1 MEENKIKGE
10 DSKKPLNI
18 VLLGEDCS
26 EKEKLI
32 SKFLLSN
39 SQHQENENKKED
51 DKEEDKTLLQNI
63 IHCVEMHGEKVK
75 MKLWDNPSEEEF
87 LSPSIKIAQGILLF
101 YSVKSRNSFEKIKE
115 DLSKIIELGRF
126 DIPIVIIGN
135 HSDAT
140 NREVSYDEAKTF
152 ADNYALRFY
161 ETSIESDVSIKEV
174 LQDIGEQLLFQEIIN
189 MANDKT
195 DNNIMKKDSNNIENN
210 NNNIDNNNKK
220 DNIDEDDLNLD
231 ENLNIGTF
239 IESKNKDSDN
249 NNKSNRGSGRLNRD
263 ARNSFSYESD
273 TTSQKLNKDGSLLED
288 FSSSSIFSS
297 SAKKNKSKNHIKK
310 FTLFS
315 NNSTTNIKNKKI
327 KNPANIKNSSMLN
340 KNPSFIIN
348 SNKKSSLLNYS
359 NFNLVKNKN
368 KNNSI
373 SLATNSNSNK
383 ISSSLTSSASSKNVH
398 SYLNTTTITRN
409 REKEVKEKKKII
421 EKEFQS
427 IKAQKERE
435 GLELRKKKNM
445 KQKEIFIKKIKEEKL
460 IQKEK
465 EKKKKEE
472 EIIKAKSQYEK
483 IKKEKE
489 EINREL
495 KIEKE
500 KEKMNRLISRQNDKE
515 KLNKKMEELNK
526 EREREKENMKMKK
539 EKEKEREKEREKE
552 KEKLKEEKE
561 KEIEKDKEK
570 LREEKLMKV
579 KEEEEKLKLILL
591 KNKAEKEKKDKK
603 KEKDKIFSPKLSK
616 KNIFNDDI
624 KNKGINLENNSVI
637 IKPKQ
642 SHRGSI
648 RIKRENINDNKEYN
662 KNIEL
667 NEKEKEKEKEIFN
680 KNLKKEEIKL
690 KYFKYPN
697 VYRCLKCNFIPK
709 IFINEYSQEIEVFC
723 GHSTL
728 TDFHHNKTTYKTFQI
743 KSSNHPI
750 NENNACYYCKKVLN
764 QLSSGQTLYYCFVCK
779 LFFCSDDELTHIE
792 HKHKYDEE
800 LKKIYKS
807 IYEREKEIMNYEM
820 VRRRSSIGRN
830 TGKIIKKNSN
840 NLLAPGPLIKKS
852 FSKGKLDLVKKDKKE
867 EINQKEI
874 SKDKTINSNTE
885 TKHYNKLPIY
895 LMDTYCP
902 IHEDIFSSYCHN
914 CHKNICLNCLKENG
928 HENHHIDHF
937 EEIFLNQDELN
948 KKKLEL
954 STVKD
959 NLLKINDYFVALI
972 EAIKCK
978 FERIYKSKKKEI
990 EIKEKIIE
998 DYEAVKYNYNCIMN
1012 IRNLNIDNKQSFI
1025 DSTNNVDWFNRLNLI
1040 FEYLNSSLI
1049 IKSNDN
1055 IFKNLNNSKSNNLH
1069 TINFKN
1075 ERIKNVIKLYHND
1088 FGVSAMN
1095 GELKIYDSESFKEK
1109 LRIKLFNEGEGINYL
1124 LPLKSGEIACC
1135 GYQKIK
1141 IVQLNLYNES
1151 YTINKILE
1159 EKYNNFLSLVEFN
1172 NNVYVSS
1179 GTTQKIQIWINSGN
1193 FIKKK
1198 FINLSTDK
1206 KIDENDEIN
1215 MLYKL
1220 RPYSFVGCSYK
1231 NKKLIKF
1238 TIKADNEIKYDSKL
1252 NNISFVKGNNSI
1264 LNLPSNNNILLI
1276 CYKENIKDFGLLIV
1290 SVDKF
1295 EIISKFQN
1303 INPFY
1308 YINSYEKENI
1318 VTIDKLGFIQKWKY
1332 SEGDKRLYEYDK
1344 VKYTFNKSCDDILC
1358 KKKLKSIISIN
1369 KVSIFQYKN
1378 DILCISS

>member
-1 MEENKIKGE
+1 MEENKTKGE

-39 SQHQENENKKED
+39 SQKEENISKKED

-75 MKLWDNPSEEEF
+75 MKLWDNPSEDEF
-87 LSPSIKIAQGILLF
+87 LLPSIKIAQGILLF
-101 YSVKSRNSFEKIKE
+101 YSVKSKTSFEKIKQ

-135 HSDAT
+135 HSDT
-140 NREVSYDEAKTF
+140 SNREVSYDEAKTF
-152 ADNYALRFY
+152 ADNYGLRFY

-195 DNNIMKKDSNNIENN
+195 DNNLIKKDSA
-210 NNNIDNNNKK
+210 NIDNNNINANIYNNNINNNNK
-220 DNIDEDDLNLD
+220 DNKDEDDLNLD
-231 ENLNIGTF
+231 ENLNIGSL
-239 IESKNKDSDN
+239 IESKNKDSDS
-249 NNKSNRGSGRLNRD
+249 NNKNNRSSGRLNRD
-263 ARNSFSYESD
+263 ARNSFSYDSD
-273 TTSQKLNKDGSLLED
+273 TSQNLNKDGSLLENL
-288 FSSSSIFSS
+288 SSSNIFSS
-297 SAKKNKSKNHIKK
+297 SAKKNKTKNHISK

-315 NNSTTNIKNKKI
+315 NNSTTNIKNKKF
-327 KNPANIKNSSMLN
+327 KKPANIKNGSMLN
-340 KNPSFIIN
+340 KNPSFIMN

-359 NFNLVKNKN
+359 NFNFVKNKN
-368 KNNSI
+368 KNNSL

-435 GLELRKKKNM
+435 AIEQRKKKTL

-472 EIIKAKSQYEK
+472 EMQRAKNQYEK

-500 KEKMNRLISRQNDKE
+500 KEKMNRIISRQNEKE

-526 EREREKENMKMKK
+526 EREKEKENMKMKK
-539 EKEKEREKEREKE
+539 EKEKEREKEREKV

-579 KEEEEKLKLILL
+579 KEEEEKLKLLLL
-591 KNKAEKEKKDKK
+591 KNKTEKEKKDKN
-603 KEKDKIFSPKLSK
+603 KEKDKMFSPKLSK
-616 KNIFNDDI
+616 KNLLDDI
-624 KNKGINLENNSVI
+624 KNKNFNLENNSVI
-637 IKPKQ
+637 IKPKNN
-642 SHRGSI
+642 HRGSI
-648 RIKRENINDNKEYN
+648 RIKKENINDKENN
-662 KNIEL
+662 KNIIAL
-667 NEKEKEKEKEIFN
+667 NEKEIEKEKEIIN
-680 KNLKKEEIKL
+680 KNLKKEEIKI
-690 KYFKYPN
+690 KYFKNPN
-697 VYRCLKCNFIPK
+697 VYRCLKCNLIPK
-709 IFINEYSQEIEVFC
+709 IFINEYNQEIEVFC

-728 TDFHHNKTTYKTFQI
+728 GDFHHNKTTYQTFQI
-743 KSSNHPI
+743 KSSNHQI
-750 NENNACYYCKKVLN
+750 NENISCYYCKKILN
-764 QLSSGQTLYYCFVCK
+764 QLSSKQMLYYCFLCK
-779 LFFCSDDELTHIE
+779 LYYCSDDELTHIE
-792 HKHKYDEE
+792 HKHQSNEE
-800 LKKIYKS
+800 IKNKYKS
-807 IYEREKEIMNYEM
+807 IYEREKEFMNYEM

-830 TGKIIKKNSN
+830 IGKIIKN
-840 NLLAPGPLIKKS
+840 NTNNILTPKPSIKKS
-852 FSKGKLDLVKKDKKE
+852 FSKGRLDPIKKDKKE
-867 EINQKEI
+867 PIIQKEI
-874 SKDKTINSNTE
+874 SKDKTIV

-895 LMDTYCP
+895 LIDTYCP

-914 CHKNICLNCLKENG
+914 CHKNICLNCLKENE

-937 EEIFLNQDELN
+937 DEIFLNEDELN
-948 KKKLEL
+948 KKKSEL
-954 STVKD
+954 TTVKD
-959 NLLKINDYFVALI
+959 NLLKINDYFNALI

-978 FERIYKSKKKEI
+978 FERLYKSKQKEI

-998 DYEAVKYNYNCIMN
+998 DYEAVKYNYNCIKN

-1049 IKSNDN
+1049 IKNNDI
-1055 IFKNLNNSKSNNLH
+1055 IFKNLNNSKNNNLH

-1075 ERIKNVIKLYHND
+1075 EKIKNVIKLYNND

-1095 GELKIYDSESFKEK
+1095 GELKIYDSERFKEK
-1109 LRIKLFNEGEGINYL
+1109 LRIKLFNDGEGINYL
-1124 LPLKSGEIACC
+1124 LPLKSGEMACC

-1141 IVQLNLYNES
+1141 IVKLNLYNES

-1159 EKYNNFLSLVEFN
+1159 EKYNTFLSLIEFN
-1172 NNVYVSS
+1172 NDVYVSS
-1179 GTTQKIQIWINSGN
+1179 GTSQKIQIWINSGN
-1193 FIKKK
+1193 IIKKK
-1198 FINLSTDK
+1198 FINLPTDK
-1206 KIDENDEIN
+1206 IIDENDEIN

-1220 RPYSFVGCSYK
+1220 VPYSFVGSSYK
-1231 NKKLIKF
+1231 NNKLIKF
-1238 TIKADNEIKYDSKL
+1238 TIKANNEIKYDSKL
-1252 NNISFVKGNNSI
+1252 DNISFVKGNNSI
-1264 LNLPSNNNILLI
+1264 LNLPSNKNILLI
-1276 CYKENIKDFGLLIV
+1276 CYKDNIKDFGIIV
-1290 SVDKF
+1290 ISVDKF
-1295 EIISKFQN
+1295 EIISKLQN
-1303 INPFY
+1303 INPFC
-1308 YINSYEKENI
+1308 YINSYENENI
-1318 VTIDKLGFIQKWKY
+1318 ITIDKSGFIQKWKY

-1369 KVSIFQYKN
+1369 KISIFQYKN

>member
-1 MEENKIKGE
+1 MDENKTKSE
-10 DSKKPLNI
+10 DNKKPLNI

-32 SKFLLSN
+32 SKFLLTN
-39 SQHQENENKKED
+39 SQYQESENNKED
-51 DKEEDKTLLQNI
+51 DKKDDKSVLQNI
-63 IHCVEMHGEKVK
+63 IHIVEMHGDKVK

-101 YSVKSRNSFEKIKE
+101 YSVKNRNSFEKIKK

-135 HSDAT
+135 HSNAS
-140 NREVSYDEAKTF
+140 NREVSYDEAKTY
-152 ADNYALRFY
+152 ADNYGLRFY
-161 ETSIESDVSIKEV
+161 ETSIESDISIKEV

-189 MANDKT
+189 IANNKP
-195 DNNIMKKDSNNIENN
+195 DNNILQKDSD
-210 NNNIDNNNKK
+210 NIDNNNII
-220 DNIDEDDLNLD
+220 DNNKNNDNNEDDLNLD
-231 ENLNIGTF
+231 ENLNIGSL
-239 IESKNKDSDN
+239 IESKNKENKDSN
-249 NNKSNRGSGRLNRD
+249 NNKNNRSSGRSNRGE
-263 ARNSFSYESD
+263 RNSFSYESD
-273 TTSQKLNKDGSLLED
+273 TTNQILNKDGSLLENL
-288 FSSSSIFSS
+288 SSSNIFNS
-297 SAKKNKSKNHIKK
+297 SAKKNKSKNHISK

-315 NNSTTNIKNKKI
+315 NNSTTNIKNKKKI
-327 KNPANIKNSSMLN
+327 KKPVNIKNSSIVN
-340 KNPSFIIN
+340 KNSSFIMN

-359 NFNLVKNKN
+359 NFNLAKNKN

-383 ISSSLTSSASSKNVH
+383 ISSSLTSSASSKNIH

-435 GLELRKKKNM
+435 GIELRKQKTL
-445 KQKEIFIKKIKEEKL
+445 KQKEIIIKKIREDKL

-500 KEKMNRLISRQNDKE
+500 KEKMNRIISRQNEKE
-515 KLNKKMEELNK
+515 KLNKKMEEMNK

-570 LREEKLMKV
+570 FREEKLMKE
-579 KEEEEKLKLILL
+579 KEDEEKLKLLLL

-603 KEKDKIFSPKLSK
+603 KEKEKEKMFSPKLSK
-616 KNIFNDDI
+616 KIAFDDI
-624 KNKGINLENNSVI
+624 KNKNFNLENNSVI
-637 IKPKQ
+637 IKPKNN
-642 SHRGSI
+642 HRASI
-648 RIKRENINDNKEYN
+648 RIKKENINDNKENN
-662 KNIEL
+662 KNIGL
-667 NEKEKEKEKEIFN
+667 NEKEIEKEKEIIN
-680 KNLKKEEIKL
+680 KNLKKEEIKN
-690 KYFKYPN
+690 KYFKNPN
-697 VYRCLKCNFIPK
+697 VYRCLKCNLIPK
-709 IFINEYSQEIEVFC
+709 IFINEYDQEIEVFC

-728 TDFHHNKTTYKTFQI
+728 GDFHHNKTTYKTFQI

-750 NENNACYYCKKVLN
+750 NENISCYYCKKVLN
-764 QLSSGQTLYYCFVCK
+764 QLPSEQMLYYCFLCK
-779 LFFCSDDELTHIE
+779 LYYCSDDELTHLE
-792 HKHKYDEE
+792 HKHQNEEE
-800 LKKIYKS
+800 LKSKYKS

-820 VRRRSSIGRN
+820 IRRRSSIGRN
-830 TGKIIKKNSN
+830 FGKMNKHNTNSI
-840 NLLAPGPLIKKS
+840 LAPRPQIKKS
-852 FSKGKLDLVKKDKKE
+852 FSRGKLDPVKKDKKE
-867 EINQKEI
+867 PMNQNEIQ
-874 SKDKTINSNTE
+874 KDKTID

-895 LMDTYCP
+895 LMDTFCP
-902 IHEDIFSSYCHN
+902 IHDDIFSSYCHN

-937 EEIFLNQDELN
+937 EEIFLKEDELN

-954 STVKD
+954 SIVKD
-959 NLLKINDYFVALI
+959 NLLKINDYFMALI

-978 FERIYKSKKKEI
+978 FERIYKSKQKEI

-1012 IRNLNIDNKQSFI
+1012 IRNLNINNKQSFI
-1025 DSTNNVDWFNRLNLI
+1025 DSTNNVDWLNRLNLI

-1069 TINFKN
+1069 AINFKN
-1075 ERIKNVIKLYHND
+1075 EKIKNVIKLYNND

-1095 GELKIYDSESFKEK
+1095 GELKIYDSERFKEK
-1109 LRIKLFNEGEGINYL
+1109 LKIKLFNEGEGINYM
-1124 LPLKSGEIACC
+1124 LPLKNGEVACC

-1151 YTINKILE
+1151 YTINEILE
-1159 EKYNNFLSLVEFN
+1159 EKYNNFLSLIEFN

-1179 GTTQKIQIWINSGN
+1179 GTSQKIQVWTKSGN
-1193 FIKKK
+1193 NIKKK
-1198 FINLSTDK
+1198 FISLK
-1206 KIDENDEIN
+1206 MDENDEIN

-1220 RPYSFVGCSYK
+1220 IPYSFVGCSYK

-1238 TIKADNEIKYDSKL
+1238 TIKANDQIKYDSKL
-1252 NNISFVKGNNSI
+1252 DNISFVKGSNSI
-1264 LNLPSNNNILLI
+1264 LNLSSNKNILLI
-1276 CYKENIKDFGLLIV
+1276 LYKDNIKDYGVMII
-1290 SVDKF
+1290 SIDKF

-1303 INPFY
+1303 INQFCF
-1308 YINSYEKENI
+1308 ISSYEKDNI
-1318 VTIDKLGFIQKWKY
+1318 ITIDKKGFIQKWKY
-1332 SEGDKRLYEYDK
+1332 SEGEKRLYEYDK
-1344 VKYTFNKSCDDILC
+1344 IKYNFNKSCDDILC

-1369 KVSIFQYKN
+1369 KMSIFQYKN